1 MCECGQRDLYRLV
14 PFVYVIMLQEFT
26 CFHQDKGD
34 GLGTRLVIGG
44 IETH

>member
-1 MCECGQRDLYRLV
+1 MCVSVGNGIYIVV

-34 GLGTRLVIGG
+34 GLGIRLVIGG